1 MEQSPQTFPRDN
13 RLRTKSE
20 FAALFESGKPIS
32 NYPVKTIFLFTRQ
45 EVSVCQFGISVPK
58 RNFKRAVKRNRIK
71 RLMREVIRKRKSVLE
86 QACKDAGLGLKVLFV
101 YQNNQL
107 PDYEL
112 IDQKL
117 IHSLN
122 KLLEKCEE
130 TRRGETAELHT
141 DTVH

>member
-1 MEQSPQTFPRDN
+1 MNDTPQTFNREN

-20 FAALFESGKPIS
+20 FAELFESGKPIS
-32 NYPVKTIFLFTRQ
+32 NYPIKTIFLFCKD
-45 EVSVCQFGISVPK
+45 SPAICQFGVSVPK
-58 RNFKRAVKRNRIK
+58 RNFKRAVKRNRVK
-71 RLMREVIRKRKSVLE
+71 RLMREVLRKNKFTLE
-86 QACKDAGLGLKVLFV
+86 QSCKSSRLALKVLFV

-112 IDQKL
+112 IEQKL

-130 TRRGETAELHT
+130 TARGETTKLHT
-141 DTVH
+141 DTDN

>member
-1 MEQSPQTFPRDN
+1 M
-13 RLRTKSE
+13 
-20 FAALFESGKPIS
+20 
-32 NYPVKTIFLFTRQ
+32 
-45 EVSVCQFGISVPK
+45 CQFGISVPK

-71 RLMREVIRKRKSVLE
+71 RLMREVIRKRKTVLE
-86 QACKDAGLGLKVLFV
+86 LSCIERGLGLKVLFV

-122 KLLEKCEE
+122 KLMEKCEE
-130 TRRGETAELHT
+130 SGSGEVAKLHT
-141 DTVH
+141 DTIH

>member
-1 MEQSPQTFPRDN
+1 MEHSPQTFPRDN

-20 FAALFESGKPIS
+20 FASLFESGKSIS
-32 NYPVKTIFLFTRQ
+32 NYPVKTIYLFTPHQ
-45 EVSVCQFGISVPK
+45 ISVCQFGISVPK
-58 RNFKRAVKRNRIK
+58 RNFKRAVKRNKIK
-71 RLMREVIRKRKSVLE
+71 RLMREVIRKRKNVLE
-86 QACKDAGLGLKVLFV
+86 QACKDASLSLKVLFV

-130 TRRGETAELHT
+130 MGRGETAELHT
-141 DTVH
+141 DIVY